1 MQGPYSEISRVL
13 DGARR
18 RRRAVVAAS
27 AVGWGGAA
35 AAAALLFGAV
45 GLGIG
50 PAAMATWL
58 RSAALAV
65 AVVAVLAAAVWA
77 GWSLWRTAR
86 GAPEVAVT
94 VAGGDR
100 SLRSALLSAVEL
112 EGDRA
117 ALDDRGLSTALADE
131 HILRTGDRARA
142 IDLSRAVPDRPA
154 RRAGLALAAGL
165 AAWGVAAFV
174 LGPNLGRGWSRLV
187 AGVAPAVGAPTAEPI
202 TGDVEITY
210 LYPVH
215 TGRSERKV
223 PGSDGAIQ
231 APRGTEVR
239 LSARSDRPVKGAR
252 IAIEGANPEQRRT
265 VAMQVK
271 DQRDLAGSFVV
282 EEPGSYRFQFTDGDK
297 VLVAGPPIPVTVE
310 VDAFP
315 EVAITAPAGEVE
327 VAADARVHVEWSASD
342 DFGLG
347 DLTLV
352 LKPPAGE
359 EERRPLRSLAPA
371 RRDSGALELDLAPLR
386 LAEGEK
392 LLYWLEVRDNDTV
405 SGPKRAASA
414 TRVVKIYSEAE
425 HHQRLLAEARRH
437 WEEMVRLLGDRMEQ
451 LPRGSPPD
459 LGRVTKGLVLDGR
472 TRQLHEGMREAARAM
487 RKEKAAPRELAAA
500 LANVA
505 QGIRDRE
512 GMATPARQAL
522 SRHLQ
527 FGRPVELLV
536 ARRVDE
542 LDDGLDRELEKDVLY
557 LEQLFDKR
565 RAEDLVR
572 MAKDLASRRRELASL
587 LEKYKQAPSEQ
598 AKKELLA
605 EVSRLRGRM
614 QEMLRQMSEL
624 ARGVSDSHMNA
635 EAMAE
640 VGKGKDLDQGMKR
653 VEQMLAQGDVD
664 EAMRELDAMGSALQD
679 MLASLERTAGSPDE
693 RTAALSRQIRE
704 FQKDLASV
712 EREQES
718 VAGETEKVRGEYRKA
733 VQERLRRA
741 EPAIRRI
748 EGLARRAQEELRQSR
763 AGTTPRS
770 EDDFA
775 QARER
780 IDDLNRALAGRDL
793 DAALD
798 ASRRAL
804 GPLQRLATGLDDEAL
819 MSDRFAQLR
828 RRDPA
833 ELREAAR
840 HAREAV
846 PPARQAREELEKL
859 FPDARTILP
868 QGEQQKLDRLAR
880 EQQGLEQQAGRL
892 QQKLGELAQEAPI
905 FPPQA
910 MQSLE
915 EGRGHMQAAASEL
928 GQKNPQRGLG
938 QQREA
943 LSALERLRKGLEE
956 MGKGGGQGG
965 GGFPFPFAEAGRPRH
980 DGSEGDPS
988 VEKVEIP
995 QADASKAR
1003 EEFRRDLLEAMK
1015 QGTPEPYQG
1024 EVKRYYEELVK

>member
-1 MQGPYSEISRVL
+1 M
-13 DGARR
+13 
-18 RRRAVVAAS
+18 AAS

-35 AAAALLFGAV
+35 VAAALLVGAA

-50 PAAMATWL
+50 PGGMASWL

-65 AVVAVLAAAVWA
+65 SVVAALAAAGWA
-77 GWSLWRTAR
+77 GWSLWRTAW
-86 GAPEVAVT
+86 GAPEAAVT
-94 VAGGDR
+94 VAGGDD

-112 EGDRA
+112 AGDRA
-117 ALDDRGLSTALADE
+117 ELDARGLSTALADE
-131 HILRTGDRARA
+131 HIARTGERARA

-165 AAWGVAAFV
+165 AAWGIAAFV

-187 AGVAPAVGAPTAEPI
+187 AGVAPAVGAPRAEPI

-210 LYPVH
+210 HYPAH

-239 LSARSDRPVKGAR
+239 LSTRSDRPVKGAR
-252 IAIEGANPEQRRT
+252 IAIEGPNPEQRRA

-271 DQRDLAGSFVV
+271 DRRDLIGSFVV
-282 EEPGSYRFQFTDGDK
+282 EEPGSYRFQFTDGDR
-297 VLVAGPPIPVTVE
+297 VVVAGPPIPVTVE
-310 VDAFP
+310 ADAFP
-315 EVAITAPAGEVE
+315 EVRITAPAGEVE

-347 DLTLV
+347 DLALV
-352 LKPPAGE
+352 VKPPAGE

-371 RRDSGALELDLAPLR
+371 RRDSGAFDLDLAPMR

-392 LLYWLEVRDNDTV
+392 LLYWLEVKDNDTV

-414 TRVVKIYSEAE
+414 TRAVKIYSEAE

-451 LPRGSPPD
+451 LPRGQPPD
-459 LGRVTKGLVLDGR
+459 LARVAKGLVLDGR
-472 TRQLHEGMREAARAM
+472 TRQLHERLRVAAQVM

-505 QGIRDRE
+505 QGIRERE
-512 GMATPARQAL
+512 GMASSARQTL
-522 SRHLQ
+522 SRQLQ
-527 FGRPVELLV
+527 FGRPGDLLV
-536 ARRVDE
+536 TRRVDE
-542 LDDGLDRELEKDVLY
+542 QDDALDRELEKDVLY

-572 MAKDLASRRRELASL
+572 MAKELASRRRELASL

-598 AKKELLA
+598 AKKEMLA

-640 VGKGKDLDQGMKR
+640 LGKGKDLDQGMKR
-653 VEQMLAQGDVD
+653 VEEMLAKGDVD
-664 EAMRELDAMGSALQD
+664 EAMRELDALGSALQD
-679 MLASLERTAGSPDE
+679 MLSSLERTAGSPDE

-712 EREQES
+712 EREQEK
-718 VAGETEKVRGEYRKA
+718 VAEETEKVRGEYRKA

-748 EGLARRAQEELRQSR
+748 EELARKAQEELRQSR

-780 IDDLNRALAGRDL
+780 LDDLNRALAGRDL

-804 GPLQRLATGLDDEAL
+804 PPMQRLATGLDDEAL
-819 MSDRFAQLR
+819 MSERFAQLR

-840 HAREAV
+840 HARDAV
-846 PPARQAREELEKL
+846 PPARQARDELEKL
-859 FPDARTILP
+859 FPDARNVLP
-868 QGEQQKLDRLAR
+868 KGEQQKLDRLAR

-892 QQKLGELAQEAPI
+892 QQKLGELSQEAPI

-910 MQSLE
+910 MQSLG

-956 MGKGGGQGG
+956 MGKGGGKGE
-965 GGFPFPFAEAGRPRH
+965 GGFPFPFAEAGSPRH
-980 DGSEGDPS
+980 DGAEGDPS
-988 VEKVEIP
+988 REKVEIP
-995 QADASKAR
+995 QADASKVR

>member
-1 MQGPYSEISRVL
+1 
-13 DGARR
+13 
-18 RRRAVVAAS
+18 
-27 AVGWGGAA
+27 
-35 AAAALLFGAV
+35 
-45 GLGIG
+45 
-50 PAAMATWL
+50 
-58 RSAALAV
+58 
-65 AVVAVLAAAVWA
+65 
-77 GWSLWRTAR
+77 
-86 GAPEVAVT
+86 
-94 VAGGDR
+94 
-100 SLRSALLSAVEL
+100 
-112 EGDRA
+112 
-117 ALDDRGLSTALADE
+117 
-131 HILRTGDRARA
+131 
-142 IDLSRAVPDRPA
+142 
-154 RRAGLALAAGL
+154 
-165 AAWGVAAFV
+165 
-174 LGPNLGRGWSRLV
+174 
-187 AGVAPAVGAPTAEPI
+187 
-202 TGDVEITY
+202 VEITY
-210 LYPVH
+210 LYPAH

-239 LSARSDRPVKGAR
+239 LSTRSDRPVKGAQ
-252 IAIEGANPEQRRT
+252 IAIEGAIPEQRRV
-265 VAMQVK
+265 VAMKVK
-271 DQRDLAGSFVV
+271 DGRDLAGSFVV
-282 EEPGSYRFQFTDGDK
+282 EESGSYRFQFTDSDK
-297 VLVAGPPIPVTVE
+297 VILAGPPIPVTVE
-310 VDAFP
+310 ADAFP
-315 EVAITAPAGEVE
+315 EVRITAPAGEVE
-327 VAADARVHVEWSASD
+327 VAADARVRVEWSASD

-347 DLTLV
+347 ELTLV
-352 LKPPAGE
+352 VKPPAGE

-371 RRDSGALELDLAPLR
+371 RRDSGTFDLELAPMR

-392 LLYWLEVRDNDTV
+392 LLYWLEVKDNDTV

-451 LPRGSPPD
+451 LPRGQPAD

-472 TRQLHEGMREAARAM
+472 TRQLHERLREAAQAM
-487 RKEKAAPRELAAA
+487 GREKAAPRELAAA
-500 LANVA
+500 LANVS
-505 QGIRDRE
+505 QGIRERE
-512 GMATPARQAL
+512 LPATAARQTL
-522 SRHLQ
+522 SRQLQ
-527 FGRPVELLV
+527 FGRQGDLL
-536 ARRVDE
+536 ATRRVDE
-542 LDDGLDRELEKDVLY
+542 QDDALDRELEKDVLY

-640 VGKGKDLDQGMKR
+640 LGKGKDLDQGMKR
-653 VEQMLAQGDVD
+653 VEEMLSKGDVD

-679 MLASLERTAGSPDE
+679 MLSSLERTAGSPDE

-712 EREQES
+712 EREQEK
-718 VAGETEKVRGEYRKA
+718 VAEETEKVRGEYRKA

-748 EGLARRAQEELRQSR
+748 EELARKAQEELRQSR

-770 EDDFA
+770 EDDLA

-780 IDDLNRALAGRDL
+780 LDDLNRALAGRDL

-804 GPLQRLATGLDDEAL
+804 PPMQRLATGLDEEAL
-819 MSDRFAQLR
+819 MAERFAQLR

-833 ELREAAR
+833 ELREAAS
-840 HAREAV
+840 HARDAV

-859 FPDARTILP
+859 FPDARTVLP
-868 QGEQQKLDRLAR
+868 RGEQQKLDRLAK

-892 QQKLGELAQEAPI
+892 QQKLGELSQEAPI

-910 MQSLE
+910 MQSLG
-915 EGRGHMQAAASEL
+915 EGRGHMQAAAAEL

-956 MGKGGGQGG
+956 MGKGGGKGE
-965 GGFPFPFAEAGRPRH
+965 GGFPFPFADAGSPRH

-988 VEKVEIP
+988 REKVEIP

>member
-1 MQGPYSEISRVL
+1 MDEQ
-13 DGARR
+13 
-18 RRRAVVAAS
+18 
-27 AVGWGGAA
+27 
-35 AAAALLFGAV
+35 
-45 GLGIG
+45 
-50 PAAMATWL
+50 
-58 RSAALAV
+58 
-65 AVVAVLAAAVWA
+65 
-77 GWSLWRTAR
+77 
-86 GAPEVAVT
+86 
-94 VAGGDR
+94 
-100 SLRSALLSAVEL
+100 
-112 EGDRA
+112 
-117 ALDDRGLSTALADE
+117 DDA
-131 HILRTGDRARA
+131 
-142 IDLSRAVPDRPA
+142 
-154 RRAGLALAAGL
+154 
-165 AAWGVAAFV
+165 
-174 LGPNLGRGWSRLV
+174 
-187 AGVAPAVGAPTAEPI
+187 
-202 TGDVEITY
+202 
-210 LYPVH
+210 
-215 TGRSERKV
+215 
-223 PGSDGAIQ
+223 
-231 APRGTEVR
+231 
-239 LSARSDRPVKGAR
+239 
-252 IAIEGANPEQRRT
+252 
-265 VAMQVK
+265 
-271 DQRDLAGSFVV
+271 
-282 EEPGSYRFQFTDGDK
+282 
-297 VLVAGPPIPVTVE
+297 
-310 VDAFP
+310 
-315 EVAITAPAGEVE
+315 
-327 VAADARVHVEWSASD
+327 
-342 DFGLG
+342 
-347 DLTLV
+347 
-352 LKPPAGE
+352 
-359 EERRPLRSLAPA
+359 
-371 RRDSGALELDLAPLR
+371 
-386 LAEGEK
+386 
-392 LLYWLEVRDNDTV
+392 
-405 SGPKRAASA
+405 
-414 TRVVKIYSEAE
+414 
-425 HHQRLLAEARRH
+425 
-437 WEEMVRLLGDRMEQ
+437 
-451 LPRGSPPD
+451 
-459 LGRVTKGLVLDGR
+459 
-472 TRQLHEGMREAARAM
+472 
-487 RKEKAAPRELAAA
+487 
-500 LANVA
+500 
-505 QGIRDRE
+505 
-512 GMATPARQAL
+512 
-522 SRHLQ
+522 
-527 FGRPVELLV
+527 
-536 ARRVDE
+536 
-542 LDDGLDRELEKDVLY
+542 LDRELEKDVLY

-640 VGKGKDLDQGMKR
+640 LGKGKDLDQGMKR

-679 MLASLERTAGSPDE
+679 MLSSLERTAGSPDE

-704 FQKDLASV
+704 FQKDLAAV
-712 EREQES
+712 EREQEK
-718 VAGETEKVRGEYRKA
+718 VAEETEKVRGEYRKA

-748 EGLARRAQEELRQSR
+748 EALAKKAQEELRQSR

-780 IDDLNRALAGRDL
+780 LDDLNRALAGRDL

-804 GPLQRLATGLDDEAL
+804 PPMQRLATGLDDEAL
-819 MSDRFAQLR
+819 MSERFAQLR

-859 FPDARTILP
+859 FPDARTVLP

-880 EQQGLEQQAGRL
+880 EQQGLEQKAGRL
-892 QQKLGELAQEAPI
+892 QQQLGELSQEAPI

-910 MQSLE
+910 MQSLG

-956 MGKGGGQGG
+956 MGKGGGKGE
-965 GGFPFPFAEAGRPRH
+965 GGFPFPFAEAGSPRH

-988 VEKVEIP
+988 REKVEIP
-995 QADASKAR
+995 QADASKTR